1 MSRLKGKEK
10 AMMSTMKWFA
20 AVLAAA
26 FALSI
31 GLAAC
36 DDAGQQGGT
45 PPQGEAP
52 AGEQQA
58 Q

>member
-1 MSRLKGKEK
+1 
-10 AMMSTMKWFA
+10 MMSTMKWFA